1 MKIEKP
7 ENDVDSIDFTTFIF
21 SSGSAALIAL
31 GESPD
36 PTTKKSHFSPL
47 SAKQNI
53 DIIALIQEKTKGNLT
68 NEESDLISRM
78 LSDLQVKYVSK
89 LSKL

>member
-7 ENDVDSIDFTTFIF
+7 DNSVDSIDFTTFIF
-21 SSGSAALIAL
+21 SLGSAALISL

-36 PTTKKSHFSPL
+36 PTTATTQFSPL

-68 NEESDLISRM
+68 NEESDLLSRM
-78 LSDLQVKYVSK
+78 LSDLQMKYVSK
-89 LSKL
+89 LSK